1 MNVTEKA
8 LQVRDEKSRSVM
20 KNTAKS
26 GAEYFASRSYHGL
39 DISSTDSLPG
49 KFLAGRSGK
58 ASGYKDE
65 KAEISQS

>member
-8 LQVRDEKSRSVM
+8 LQVRDEDTRSV
-20 KNTAKS
+20 TRSGAKS

-39 DISSTDSLPG
+39 DINSTESLPG

-65 KAEISQS
+65 KAEKSQS